1 MRIMM
6 QKLSGKCLCGKIK
19 FAREA
24 EIQRVANCHCTDCQN
39 VTGATYATL
48 VSVAENMIKIDGT
61 PRVYHHKSDR
71 DSDMEKHFCDN
82 CGSQMFS
89 YNSTRPGIIHLRAGV
104 LEQKELVEPIMNQY
118 TDSKITSTPLN
129 PDLPAHPKMPA

>member
-1 MRIMM
+1 M
-6 QKLSGKCLCGKIK
+6 KNLSGKCICGKIRS
-19 FAREA
+19 AGEA
-24 EIQRVANCHCTDCQN
+24 KIQRVANYHCTNCQN

-48 VSVAENMIKIDGT
+48 VSVAENMIKIDGP

-89 YNSTRPGIIHLRAGV
+89 YNSTRPGIILLRAGV

-118 TDSKITSTPLN
+118 TNSKIPSTPLN
-129 PDLPAHPKMPA
+129 PDLPAHPKMPV